1 MVDFPA
7 SCRLVW
13 PASTSANSSGI
24 RSKAS
29 RPESEYP
36 RGELMQTNQH
46 VVVGAQPPP
55 GKCLCKVIVNH
66 LNHLPN
72 MTGICGFGGIRLR
85 PLTSANIRAH
95 LDGPQ
100 HLLRLTARH
109 QFIPNYQLQR
119 WLQEICMVASETDY

>member
-1 MVDFPA
+1 
-7 SCRLVW
+7 
-13 PASTSANSSGI
+13 
-24 RSKAS
+24 
-29 RPESEYP
+29 
-36 RGELMQTNQH
+36 MQTNQH
-46 VVVGAQPPP
+46 LVVGAQPPP
-55 GKCLCKVIVNH
+55 EDKCKVIVNH

-109 QFIPNYQLQR
+109 QFRPNYQLQR
-119 WLQEICMVASETDY
+119 WLQEICMVPSETDY

>member
-1 MVDFPA
+1 
-7 SCRLVW
+7 
-13 PASTSANSSGI
+13 
-24 RSKAS
+24 
-29 RPESEYP
+29 
-36 RGELMQTNQH
+36 MQTNQH
-46 VVVGAQPPP
+46 LVVGAQPPP
-55 GKCLCKVIVNH
+55 ENKCKVIVIMQTNQHLVIGPQPPPENKCKVIVNH

-100 HLLRLTARH
+100 HLLRLT
-109 QFIPNYQLQR
+109 